1 MKGEE
6 GAMSTRHG
14 LGTVLLAAVL
24 LVSSCVSGDPDVFII
39 KVASSAPAD
48 EPGSRALQRFVD
60 VLNEAAPGRVEA
72 RLFAAAALGNESSQR
87 RV

>member
-1 MKGEE
+1 
-6 GAMSTRHG
+6 MSTRHG

-48 EPGSRALQRFVD
+48 EPGSRALQ
-60 VLNEAAPGRVEA
+60 LS
-72 RLFAAAALGNESSQR
+72 LIHI
-87 RV
+87 